1 MRKIVI
7 LNLLIILI
15 LSFSSCKE
23 KEYVRLRIVAD
34 NDLEESIINKN
45 TIKET
50 IKCLFDEGKIS
61 YEDLTV
67 EMIDY
72 YLKQNLSSDLYNSL
86 VISYKV
92 SYYPAKTFNNK
103 MIASGNYETL
113 LIEIGAANGHNF
125 WTLLYPE
132 YYGYEFEE
140 TNEIEYRS
148 HFLDLFN

>member
-34 NDLEESIINKN
+34 NDLEESINNKN
-45 TIKET
+45 AIKDT
-50 IKCLFDEGKIS
+50 IKCLYDEGKIS
-61 YEDLTV
+61 YENLTV

-72 YLKQNLSSDLYNSL
+72 YLKHNLNRDLYNSL
-86 VISYKV
+86 TISNKV

-113 LIEIGAANGHNF
+113 LIEIGDAKGHNF

-148 HFLDLFN
+148 YFLDLFN

>member
-7 LNLLIILI
+7 LNLLFILI

-23 KEYVRLRIVAD
+23 KEYVRLRIVAE
-34 NDLEESIINKN
+34 NDLEESINNKN
-45 TIKET
+45 IIKDT
-50 IKCLFDEGKIS
+50 IKCLYDEGEIS
-61 YEDLTV
+61 YENLTV
-67 EMIDY
+67 ETLDY
-72 YLKQNLSSDLYNSL
+72 YLKQNLNNDLYNSL
-86 VISYKV
+86 AISNKV

-113 LIEIGAANGHNF
+113 LIKIGAAKGHNF

-148 HFLDLFN
+148 YFLDLFN